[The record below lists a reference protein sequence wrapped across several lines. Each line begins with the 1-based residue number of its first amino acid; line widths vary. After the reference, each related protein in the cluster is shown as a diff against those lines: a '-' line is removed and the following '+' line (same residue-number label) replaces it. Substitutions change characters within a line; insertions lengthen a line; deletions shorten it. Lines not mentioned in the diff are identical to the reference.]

1 MIQDAKIY
9 LIFEYLT
16 MDLRKFLDTN
26 IPKDE
31 QMNPML
37 VKSYLYQVIF
47 YLIFL
52 RLRRVCNLSIFSY
65 FKASYSVT
73 REEFCIET

>member
-31 QMNPML
+31 QMNPKL
-37 VKSYLYQVIF
+37 VKSYLYQVIAIF

-52 RLRRVCNLSIFSY
+52 KLR
-65 FKASYSVT
+65 SV
-73 REEFCIET
+73 

>member
-1 MIQDAKIY
+1 MIQDAKIF

-31 QMNPML
+31 QMNPKL
-37 VKSYLYQVIF
+37 VKSYLYQVIAIF

-52 RLRRVCNLSIFSY
+52 KLR
-65 FKASYSVT
+65 SV
-73 REEFCIET
+73 

>member
-31 QMNPML
+31 QMNPKL
-37 VKSYLYQVIF
+37 VKSYLYQVIAIF

-52 RLRRVCNLSIFSY
+52 ILR
-65 FKASYSVT
+65 SV
-73 REEFCIET
+73 